1 MEKLMSLRVNPA
13 VEALAAY
20 VPGEQPRES
29 GFIKLNTNENPYP
42 AAPEVER
49 AIAEA
54 LQERSLQKYPD
65 PACSRLR
72 QSLAERLDVSPENI
86 LVGNG
91 SDEVLR
97 LVCHAYLDPKANDSI
112 AMLYPT
118 YVLYRTL
125 AAMFNGAC
133 EEYQVEGPDYRFPE
147 AAYASEARVFFLAN
161 PNPPIGTQYDIEV
174 IARLAEARPERLL
187 VVDEAYVDFAGTTAV
202 PLVKKYPNLAV
213 TRTFSKSYAL
223 AGMRVGF
230 IVASSD
236 VISQLEKIK
245 DSYNVNRL
253 SQIAAQAAWE
263 AQHYY
268 EERTNQICAT
278 RESLRAALLARGF
291 EVPRSFGNFVFARH
305 SGARELYAELKQRHI
320 LVRYFDLPGLQD
332 GIRITIGT
340 PDEIQAL
347 LVAIDEILSSRG

>member
-1 MEKLMSLRVNPA
+1 MEKLMSLRINPA

-20 VPGEQPRES
+20 VPGEQPSES
-29 GFIKLNTNENPYP
+29 GFIKLNTNENPYA
-42 AAPEVER
+42 AAPEVVQ

-54 LQERSLQKYPD
+54 LEKHSLQKYPD
-65 PACSRLR
+65 PTCSRLR
-72 QSLAERLDVSPENI
+72 QSLAERLDVSPDNI

-97 LVCHAYLDPKANDSI
+97 LVCHAYLDPKAGDSI

-125 AAMFNGAC
+125 AAMFGSAC
-133 EEYQVEGPDYRFPE
+133 EEYHVQAPDYQFPE
-147 AAYASEARVFFLAN
+147 AAYASQAQVFFLAN
-161 PNPPIGTQYDIEV
+161 PNPPIGTLYELDV
-174 IARLAEARPERLL
+174 IRRLAEARPQRLV
-187 VVDEAYVDFAGTTAV
+187 VVDEAYVDFAGTTAI

-230 IVASSD
+230 IVASRD

-253 SQIAAQAAWE
+253 SQIAAEAAWQ
-263 AQHYY
+263 AQSYY
-268 EERTNQICAT
+268 EERTRQICNS
-278 RESLRAALLARGF
+278 RESLRAALITRGF
-291 EVPRSFGNFVFARH
+291 EVPPSFGNFVFARH
-305 SGARELYAELKQRHI
+305 SAARKLYAELKQRRI

-332 GIRITIGT
+332 GVRITIGT
-340 PDEIQAL
+340 PAEIEAL
-347 LVAIDEILSSRG
+347 IGAIDEILSLCP